1 MITKFARLEFE
12 LYSNPISGS
21 MEVKNPGP
29 NQALVYPQRGFALL
43 KVHSLIEIPNIKY
56 QISNKFQHA
65 APALRVTKIRKS
77 KQCLVLEGF
86 GH

>member
-12 LYSNPISGS
+12 LFMKPSKSDFLRKHQIYSNPISGS

-56 QISNKFQHA
+56 QISNKFQ
-65 APALRVTKIRKS
+65 
-77 KQCLVLEGF
+77 
-86 GH
+86 